1 MKKFKKFICFSMLF
15 CIVMTLWNIGAYADS
30 ISTPQMGNTKST
42 SASPTPIPTPQPTPP
57 PEPITYNDGGM
68 ELIPPN
74 KTEYIEGDF
83 LDITGLKANEISFI
97 MYSDGSIKITYRKEA
112 PTLKIDLLDK
122 PLSCSDTKVM
132 VTASIGVHGIGG
144 IPVDRTFDIIVRPDY
159 AYEISEISI
168 GKSPT
173 SSEELAVNVNVE
185 KLKDIDSSVCIFA
198 ATYDKNGAL
207 IGMDNTQAN
216 PDLHQKSTF
225 TFHIPTNGNAA
236 GSVKVYV
243 WDALDTM
250 NPQAEA
256 KSLDLS
262 LSLDN
267 VMLSSKHTSLD
278 LLFPNAKT

>member
-1 MKKFKKFICFSMLF
+1 MLF
-15 CIVMTLWNIGAYADS
+15 CIVMTFWNIGVHADS
-30 ISTPQMGNTKST
+30 ISTPQMVNTRTT
-42 SASPTPIPTPQPTPP
+42 SSPAPIPTPRPTPG
-57 PEPITYNDGGM
+57 PITYNDGGM

-74 KTEYIEGDF
+74 KTEYIEGEF

-112 PTLKIDLLDK
+112 PILKIDLLDK
-122 PLSCSDTKVM
+122 PLSCSDTKVT
-132 VTASIGVHGIGG
+132 VTARIGVHGSWG

-159 AYEISEISI
+159 TYEIGEISI
-168 GKSPT
+168 GKSTT

-198 ATYDKNGAL
+198 AAYDKNGVL

-216 PDLHQKSTF
+216 PDLHQESTF
-225 TFHIPTNGNAA
+225 TFHIPTNGNSV
-236 GSVKVYV
+236 GSVKAYV
-243 WDALDTM
+243 WDAFDTM

-262 LSLDN
+262 LSFDN
-267 VMLSSKHTSLD
+267 IALSNKHTSPD
-278 LLFPNAKT
+278 LLFPNSKR